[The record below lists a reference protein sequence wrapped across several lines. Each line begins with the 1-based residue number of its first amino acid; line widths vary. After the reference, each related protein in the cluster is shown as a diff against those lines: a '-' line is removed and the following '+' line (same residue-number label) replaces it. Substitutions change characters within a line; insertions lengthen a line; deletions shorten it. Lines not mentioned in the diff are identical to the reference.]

1 MEPAVSQDNRNK
13 TMFGRSPFHVADD
26 GAEVAAEQVR
36 APGGASAPSLGF
48 DEDGWDIDEVAISG
62 SRPAAVSGASPV
74 APAAPTAPAIAVAG
88 SPPGGSFFG
97 GGTMRIQR
105 SDVDDA
111 VSASS
116 MRRPAPEP
124 ESEQP
129 FTGTMRFRPEDLA
142 GVTDRARAPV
152 ETAAAA
158 QQAFT
163 GTMRLSRH
171 EMDAALIAVGVQAP
185 PAASA
190 APEEARTFTGT
201 MRFRAEDLGGLGE
214 DVDSPTV
221 ENPMAGGQA
230 SVRPAS
236 DPPAEA
242 TVRAFTG
249 TMRFRPEDIDD
260 VVNARASR
268 SAASKSTVEASPE
281 LAESLRVRTIPNLTP
296 QSLPALDLDA
306 EVASGA
312 APAAP
317 ETVRAAEN
325 AADAG
330 DAAALP
336 LSSIGGE
343 AGAAGAEAPV
353 PEPGRPV
360 WGTIPI
366 MIDDIPRLLQS
377 KEGEAA
383 PAEPEASA
391 PPVAAAAA
399 PVAEFGSTMVMGTQ
413 DVQDALAKASAGSTA
428 AGVAAAAAAPAAG
441 AVPQQPAAPAVTR
454 APLPPTVEGETAG
467 LLRDLA
473 PSTKPAAAPPA
484 APQQSGPPIVA
495 IVGGAIVLGIIVL
508 VLYMFVL

>member
-1 MEPAVSQDNRNK
+1 MSQDNRNK
-13 TMFGRSPFHVADD
+13 TMFGRSPFHVEDD
-26 GAEVAAEQVR
+26 GAAVPAQQVR
-36 APGGASAPSLGF
+36 PPGGASAPSLGF

-62 SRPAAVSGASPV
+62 SRPAVVSGASPV
-74 APAAPTAPAIAVAG
+74 APAAPTAPASSDTG
-88 SPPGGSFFG
+88 STPGGSFFG
-97 GGTMRIQR
+97 GGTMRIPR

-124 ESEQP
+124 ESERA

-142 GVTDRARAPV
+142 GVTDRAPAPV
-152 ETAAAA
+152 ETAEAT
-158 QQAFT
+158 QRAFT
-163 GTMRLSRH
+163 GTMRLSRN
-171 EMDAALIAVGVQAP
+171 EMDAALAAVGVQAP
-185 PAASA
+185 SAASA

-201 MRFRAEDLGGLGE
+201 MRFRAEDIGGLRE
-214 DVDSPTV
+214 DANSPTV

-230 SVRPAS
+230 SVRLAS
-236 DPPAEA
+236 DPPEEA

-306 EVASGA
+306 DIASSA
-312 APAAP
+312 APASP
-317 ETVRAAEN
+317 ETAPAADNAAE
-325 AADAG
+325 AG

-336 LSSIGGE
+336 LLPV
-343 AGAAGAEAPV
+343 GAAAAAAEAPV

-366 MIDDIPRLLQS
+366 MIDDIPRLFQA

-391 PPVAAAAA
+391 PPVAGSESLAG
-399 PVAEFGSTMVMGTQ
+399 FGSTMVMGTQ
-413 DVQDALAKASAGSTA
+413 DVQDALAKATAGSAA
-428 AGVAAAAAAPAAG
+428 AGAAAPAAAPA
-441 AVPQQPAAPAVTR
+441 AVVVSQQAAAPAVTR
-454 APLPPTVEGETAG
+454 APLPPRVEGETAG

-473 PSTKPAAAPPA
+473 PATKPAAAPPA
-484 APQQSGPPIVA
+484 AQQKSAPPVVA

-508 VLYMFVL
+508 VLFLFVL